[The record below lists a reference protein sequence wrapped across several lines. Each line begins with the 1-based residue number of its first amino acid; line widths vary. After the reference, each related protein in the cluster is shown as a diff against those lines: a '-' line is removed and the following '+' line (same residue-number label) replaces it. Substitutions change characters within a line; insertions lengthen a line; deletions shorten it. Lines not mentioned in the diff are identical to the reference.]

1 MSDQRVM
8 TSDHNVLVEQA
19 NVAWL
24 VDFGSLEYPK
34 VLQQKVEPLKNCTK
48 CWTIVEAAEKT
59 VVSHNILLH
68 WTVIVAVEVVVEPTA
83 AKARVPQG
91 VVPQVPRAVADS

>member
-8 TSDHNVLVEQA
+8 TQDDNIPVEQA
-19 NVAWL
+19 TVAWL

-34 VLQQKVEPLKNCTK
+34 KVEPLKNCTK
-48 CWTIVEAAEKT
+48 CWTIVEAAEMT

-83 AKARVPQG
+83 AKARVSREGSPASAEG
-91 VVPQVPRAVADS
+91 GG